1 VDARRFGF
9 PMSFVEL
16 STFAVDA
23 MPADRSE
30 VGSLE
35 GGVVSTATA
44 SSAA

>member
-1 VDARRFGF
+1 
-9 PMSFVEL
+9 MSFVEL

-35 GGVVSTATA
+35 GGVVSTGHCQLTCIA
-44 SSAA
+44 